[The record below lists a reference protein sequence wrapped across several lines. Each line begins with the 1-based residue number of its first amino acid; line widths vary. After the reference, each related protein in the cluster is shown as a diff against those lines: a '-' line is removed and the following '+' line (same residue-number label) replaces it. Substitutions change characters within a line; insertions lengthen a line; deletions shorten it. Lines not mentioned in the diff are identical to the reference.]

1 MSGLVDDLIPE
12 SELQASI
19 GRLGNLGNDKD
30 RLRTLRQLATSFTF
44 TCAQIASLLST
55 CQFSTSAVSSAQLL
69 YGRAVDKDDW
79 EKVCDGLKW
88 KEEKDEFTLWIGE
101 QIRLSDTIEE
111 ETTTR
116 VVAGQVVK
124 GTLDQ
129 RKLDMEAAKKQQAV
143 DNAKVLQQVA
153 QETTLNEGVNTIS
166 LSAPKVETVVE
177 LSASTTNAQVMEAA
191 KSSGKDREMQLSDE
205 EFQGV
210 FGVSK
215 EEFKEKAGW
224 KQKELKKKHGFF

>member
-1 MSGLVDDLIPE
+1 M
-12 SELQASI
+12 
-19 GRLGNLGNDKD
+19 
-30 RLRTLRQLATSFTF
+30 
-44 TCAQIASLLST
+44 
-55 CQFSTSAVSSAQLL
+55 
-69 YGRAVDKDDW
+69 
-79 EKVCDGLKW
+79 KW

-129 RKLDMEAAKKQQAV
+129 RKLDMETAKKQQAV

-191 KSSGKDREMQLSDE
+191 KSPGKDREMQLSDE

-210 FGVSK
+210 FGMSK
-215 EEFKEKAGW
+215 EEFKGKAGW
-224 KQKELKKKHGFF
+224 KQKDLKKKHGFF